1 MQATSSTGQNEV
13 LTCPAGAALRLQAFR
28 AVRLGLA
35 VAFVFLFAVD
45 GQAQTPDGHTEHH
58 PSAPAPTTPPT
69 APQDH
74 APKPPPAPAAP
85 QPGMMMPGMDGMM
98 GHRPPKPFYPS
109 LMDFP
114 TLSAEERKSF
124 EAKAQ
129 ARFSAGLAEVAAA
142 EDELRHAHAAK
153 DAAAAE
159 RAARRLRDGLN
170 DVSSGA
176 AARRALAEGRPGPQI
191 ARDWFRQQM
200 NLPPDSV
207 HPPSSGLFGL
217 DWIHVA
223 AMAALLA
230 VSLLLMVAYVAR
242 TRRAAA
248 LADRLVQASATA
260 GATPATAKVESVPT
274 PAAAPMTL
282 PTVPTTRPE
291 AAKLWKGQ
299 LRVAAIFTETPNV
312 RTYRFREISGG
323 PIPFSFY
330 PGQFMTLSAGI
341 GGKLVRRSYTIAS
354 SAAQTSYVET
364 TIKREDAGVF
374 SEHMHRSVSEG
385 DVLDVMAPSGAFT
398 FTGAESDSVVLIG
411 GGVGITPLMAAV
423 RYLCDIAWPGEIF
436 LVYGARTTE
445 DFIFRDELEHLQR
458 RHAKLHVVASM
469 VRAAGTSWMGPEG
482 PISKALLADTVPGIA
497 SRRVHLCGPPGMMA
511 AIRAV
516 LADLGVPAASIKTE
530 AFGPARGAV
539 PPPGQTLVVEPA
551 DKALADQPVRPA
563 EPIAAIGPA
572 TATIRF
578 AISNKTA
585 PLTPDQSVL
594 EAAESIGVPIDYA
607 CRVGTCG
614 TCKTR
619 LLEGSVTMEIDE
631 ALTPEE
637 KSGNIILACQAKS
650 IGNLVVQA

>member
-1 MQATSSTGQNEV
+1 
-13 LTCPAGAALRLQAFR
+13 
-28 AVRLGLA
+28 
-35 VAFVFLFAVD
+35 
-45 GQAQTPDGHTEHH
+45 
-58 PSAPAPTTPPT
+58 
-69 APQDH
+69 
-74 APKPPPAPAAP
+74 
-85 QPGMMMPGMDGMM
+85 MMMLGMDGMM

-176 AARRALAEGRPGPQI
+176 AALRALAEGKPGPQI

-207 HPPSSGLFGL
+207 HPPSSGPLGL
-217 DWIHVA
+217 DWVHLA
-223 AMAALLA
+223 AMAALA
-230 VSLLLMVAYVAR
+230 TVSLLLMVAYGVRA
-242 TRRAAA
+242 RRAAA
-248 LADRLVQASATA
+248 LADRLIRASATA
-260 GATPATAKVESVPT
+260 GATLATAKADSGVPT
-274 PAAAPMTL
+274 PAAAPMAV
-282 PTVPTTRPE
+282 PAVPTSRPQ
-291 AAKLWKGQ
+291 AATLWKGR

-323 PIPFSFY
+323 PIPFGFL
-330 PGQFMTLSAGI
+330 PGQFITLSADI

-374 SEHMHRSVSEG
+374 SEHMHSSVSEG

-423 RYLCDIAWPGEIF
+423 RYLCDIAWLGEIF

-482 PISKALLADTVPGIA
+482 PITKALLADTVPGIA

-511 AIRAV
+511 AIRTI

-551 DKALADQPVRPA
+551 EKALADQPVRPA

-578 AISNKTA
+578 ASSNKTA
-585 PLTPDQSVL
+585 PLPPDQTVL